1 MKKMKRIQHAIA
13 DLASALRFVDECRE
27 PQNIAKAN
35 ESGALEQ
42 AEDMLEQ
49 MARRLVKTI
58 ESLKDD

>member
-1 MKKMKRIQHAIA
+1 MKKLNRVNRAIA
-13 DLASALRFVDECRE
+13 DLASALQFVDKCRL

-35 ESGALEQ
+35 ETGALEQ

-58 ESLKDD
+58 EALNHD